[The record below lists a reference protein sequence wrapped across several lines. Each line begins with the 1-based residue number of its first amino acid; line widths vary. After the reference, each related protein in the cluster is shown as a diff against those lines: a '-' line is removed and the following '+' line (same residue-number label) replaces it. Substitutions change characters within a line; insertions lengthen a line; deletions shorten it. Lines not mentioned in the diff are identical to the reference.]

1 MEVQLTGHIYV
12 TIAPDEIVHR
22 LDEKWST
29 FDYGPF
35 RATVSIGDITKVR
48 AARQLAQVISAQAGF
63 WESDLAAIEARLQQE
78 ENAHTAD
85 PPAPGQDPT
94 PAPEPTLVDQMAD
107 QIAAP
112 DPALD
117 AAVEKVATLPET
129 RRKAAPKDEK

>member
-35 RATVSIGDITKVR
+35 RATVSIGDVTKVR
-48 AARQLAQVISAQAGF
+48 AARELARVISAQAGF
-63 WESDLAAIEARLQQE
+63 WESDLAAIEARLQHE
-78 ENAHTAD
+78 EDAHTAD
-85 PPAPGQDPT
+85 PPAPVQDPT
-94 PAPEPTLVDQMAD
+94 PAPEPTFAE

-112 DPALD
+112 DPKLD
-117 AAVEKVATLPET
+117 AAVERVAALADAQRDPE
-129 RRKAAPKDEK
+129 EEGEL